1 MQLVC
6 SKCSRILEFSGQR
19 PSFCAYCG
27 HPTSVIRGQTA
38 GSSDPNAATI
48 NLAGDGSRA
57 AASTPTTVGGYR
69 LLRELG
75 AGGMGTVFEA
85 EEIASGRHVAVK
97 LIASVFADPGDAVE
111 RFRQEGRIASMIS
124 HPRCVFVLAVEE
136 EAGQPYIVMELMP
149 GKTLKE
155 LVEERG
161 PLPPGEAIAK
171 ILDVIDGLAEA
182 HRLGFIHRDVKPSNC
197 FLEADGRVKVG
208 DFGLAKALTKD
219 GHLTKTGAFVGTPYF
234 AAPEQVRAEAVDQQA
249 DVYSVAATLYYLLTG
264 RPPIQG
270 PDMAATLARIL
281 SDTPP
286 SLCQLR
292 PELPA
297 SLDRVVLRGLERDRE
312 RRWPD
317 LKAFQQ
323 ALLSLSPRRLDLGEL
338 GFRLVAGALDL
349 TLLWLA
355 ALAITAGFGPLLAPD
370 SPRHEALVQVCLHA
384 TALVLILL
392 YFTIAERT
400 WGCSLGKG
408 IFRLRVCGTR
418 WVDPPEWR
426 AVVLRSGVFGALLLI
441 LPLAA
446 ALLLLGQ
453 SFRGERDAS
462 WLNPVLG
469 WGWLVGLLSLAVT
482 MRADNGYRGL
492 HEILSGTRTVRLP
505 LPQPRPVL
513 LGGGWMLS
521 FLAGRRPGHGVP
533 TLASL
538 PERIGRFTIRG
549 ALKWTPDEK
558 VLLGEDAALG
568 RRVFLWLRPQAR
580 PPLDAARR
588 DVGRRTRLRWLACG
602 KQGDLQWDAILAP
615 SGCPLPEYVRSEGAL
630 DWCEARPLLAA
641 LAGELSAACADGTL
655 PGPLTPAQVWVQEDS
670 HVQLADTPLVADVAG
685 ATPDKPAADAER
697 ALELLRQVAVLALQ
711 GEPLRP
717 GAALPTWAGLPPGAQ
732 VALRR
737 LFGSGPRYE
746 TPEQFQA
753 ALLDPLAG

>member
-249 DVYSVAATLYYLLTG
+249 DVYSV
-264 RPPIQG
+264 
-270 PDMAATLARIL
+270 
-281 SDTPP
+281 
-286 SLCQLR
+286 
-292 PELPA
+292 
-297 SLDRVVLRGLERDRE
+297 
-312 RRWPD
+312 
-317 LKAFQQ
+317 
-323 ALLSLSPRRLDLGEL
+323 
-338 GFRLVAGALDL
+338 
-349 TLLWLA
+349 
-355 ALAITAGFGPLLAPD
+355 
-370 SPRHEALVQVCLHA
+370 
-384 TALVLILL
+384 
-392 YFTIAERT
+392 
-400 WGCSLGKG
+400 
-408 IFRLRVCGTR
+408 
-418 WVDPPEWR
+418 
-426 AVVLRSGVFGALLLI
+426 
-441 LPLAA
+441 
-446 ALLLLGQ
+446 
-453 SFRGERDAS
+453 
-462 WLNPVLG
+462 
-469 WGWLVGLLSLAVT
+469 
-482 MRADNGYRGL
+482 
-492 HEILSGTRTVRLP
+492 
-505 LPQPRPVL
+505 
-513 LGGGWMLS
+513 
-521 FLAGRRPGHGVP
+521 
-533 TLASL
+533 
-538 PERIGRFTIRG
+538 
-549 ALKWTPDEK
+549 
-558 VLLGEDAALG
+558 
-568 RRVFLWLRPQAR
+568 
-580 PPLDAARR
+580 
-588 DVGRRTRLRWLACG
+588 
-602 KQGDLQWDAILAP
+602 
-615 SGCPLPEYVRSEGAL
+615 
-630 DWCEARPLLAA
+630 
-641 LAGELSAACADGTL
+641 
-655 PGPLTPAQVWVQEDS
+655 
-670 HVQLADTPLVADVAG
+670 
-685 ATPDKPAADAER
+685 
-697 ALELLRQVAVLALQ
+697 
-711 GEPLRP
+711 
-717 GAALPTWAGLPPGAQ
+717 
-732 VALRR
+732 
-737 LFGSGPRYE
+737 
-746 TPEQFQA
+746 
-753 ALLDPLAG
+753 